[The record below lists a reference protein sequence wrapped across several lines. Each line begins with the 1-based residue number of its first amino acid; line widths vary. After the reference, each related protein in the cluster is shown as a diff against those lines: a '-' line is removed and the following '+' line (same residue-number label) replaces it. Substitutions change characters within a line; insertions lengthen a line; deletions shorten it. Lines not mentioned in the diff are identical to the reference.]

1 MPLASLRIREADT
14 CRHTN
19 KAKEKFVALAKRA
32 RLDATE
38 IEWIQKERDE
48 LLQTMAR
55 LR

>member
-14 CRHTN
+14 CRHAN

-48 LLQTMAR
+48 LLQTMVR
-55 LR
+55 L